1 MKTEDVADMANWL
14 TGHCKV
20 LRQIPS
26 ALDGVSGAC
35 STFFR
40 HLGKLSLSG
49 GEYLRGGMLRCL
61 SGALGVVLAAA
72 ACSSPNPS
80 PDSAPQSVRAP
91 AYLSIKD
98 FDRCLATRK
107 IETYQVWC
115 LPEAQ
120 PAECPAESWL
130 QLTSLPPGDRVSK
143 CSASAQAP
151 R

>member
-1 MKTEDVADMANWL
+1 MKTRDVADIANRL

-20 LRQIPS
+20 SGQILTPLCEKPGLHVGLLRHPGEVI
-26 ALDGVSGAC
+26 
-35 STFFR
+35 
-40 HLGKLSLSG
+40 LSG

-61 SGALGVVLAAA
+61 SVALGVVLAAA